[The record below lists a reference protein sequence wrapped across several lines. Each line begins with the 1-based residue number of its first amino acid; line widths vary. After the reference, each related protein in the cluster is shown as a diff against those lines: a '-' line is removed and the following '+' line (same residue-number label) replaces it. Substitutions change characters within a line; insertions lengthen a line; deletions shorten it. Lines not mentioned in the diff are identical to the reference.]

1 MLKVLNPGLFTSI
14 QDGGRYH
21 YRHYGVPVSGALDQ
35 EAMRRANALLE
46 NDADAAVLEITM
58 KGPDLE
64 FTEPTYVVLS
74 GAPLEA
80 KLNDEPMQMDRIYEV
95 TPGTLLRCGHV
106 LEGLRTYLGIRG
118 GIRSKKMLG
127 SRSQYYPITER
138 PAITRGMEV
147 PYEGEVGFRPKLL
160 EMTSPGHY
168 GKKELR
174 VFRAPEFDLLTDQ
187 QREQIFEREF
197 RLAKEHDRMACQL
210 EPAIS
215 GHSINMITSA
225 TLPGTVQLT
234 PSGRLLVLMRDGQ
247 TTGGYPRILQ
257 LDERSLDLMAQKR
270 FGDVV
275 RFRMA

>member
-1 MLKVLNPGLFTSI
+1 MLKVHNPGLFTSI

-21 YRHYGVPVSGALDQ
+21 FRHYGVPVSGALDQ
-35 EAMRRANALLE
+35 EAMMRANALLE
-46 NDADAAVLEITM
+46 NDTDAAVLEITM
-58 KGPDLE
+58 KGPELE
-64 FTEPTYVVLS
+64 FTEPTYIVLS

-80 KLNDEPMQMDRIYEV
+80 KLNDEPMQMDRIYEIAS
-95 TPGTLLRCGHV
+95 GTVLSCGHV

-118 GIRSKKMLG
+118 GFLSEKVLG
-127 SRSQYYPITER
+127 SRSQYFPVTKER
-138 PAITRGMEV
+138 GLTRGMAV
-147 PYEGEVGFRPKLL
+147 PYEGETGFQPKLL
-160 EMTSPGHY
+160 EISTPGHY
-168 GKKELR
+168 RDKELQ
-174 VFRAPEFDLLTDQ
+174 VFKAPEFDRLTD
-187 QREQIFEREF
+187 EQLEQLFKSEF

-210 EPAIS
+210 EPAIA
-215 GHSINMITSA
+215 GHSIDMITSA

-275 RFRMA
+275 SFRLV